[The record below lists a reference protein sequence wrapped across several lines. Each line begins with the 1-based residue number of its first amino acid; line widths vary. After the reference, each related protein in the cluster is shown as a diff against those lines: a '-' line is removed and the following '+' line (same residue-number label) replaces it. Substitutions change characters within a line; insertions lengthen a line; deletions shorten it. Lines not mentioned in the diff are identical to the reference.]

1 MTINRKE
8 KILIFVLILFLLVGG
23 TYTLGIMPK
32 NNDKKT
38 AQEELQTVEGDIAKV
53 KKQIDAVSPAR
64 YNKLVE
70 EIRQNEAA
78 YKQLTSTKNN
88 LNEELLPS
96 NMPGHQDSVAIAE
109 TLYKFFGDLGFNVEI
124 SLGRPVTT
132 STKKVYTISSAYKT
146 DMQTL
151 YKVTD
156 AIARVK
162 SYNLT
167 YLSMTPDCITGV
179 YENPKPKGIAK
190 LNRNIKG
197 GI

>member
-53 KKQIDAVSPAR
+53 KKQNAAVSPSE
-64 YNKLVE
+64 YNRLIE
-70 EIRQNEAA
+70 DIRKNEAA
-78 YKQLTSTKNN
+78 YKQLTSTNNN

-146 DMQTL
+146 NMQTL

-162 SYNLT
+162 SFNLT
-167 YLSMTPDCITGV
+167 YLSMTPDGNDVSGTFSMTIT
-179 YENPKPKGIAK
+179 YI
-190 LNRNIKG
+190 LNE
-197 GI
+197 

>member
-8 KILIFVLILFLLVGG
+8 KVLIFILILFLLVGG

-109 TLYKFFGDLGFNVEI
+109 TLYKFFGELGFNVEI

-146 DMQTL
+146 NMQTL

-162 SYNLT
+162 SFNLT
-167 YLSMTPDCITGV
+167 YLSMTPDGNDVSGTFSMTIT
-179 YENPKPKGIAK
+179 YI
-190 LNRNIKG
+190 LNE
-197 GI
+197 

>member
-78 YKQLTSTKNN
+78 LKQLTSTKNN

-167 YLSMTPDCITGV
+167 YLSMTPDGNDVSGTFSMTIT
-179 YENPKPKGIAK
+179 YI
-190 LNRNIKG
+190 LNE
-197 GI
+197 

>member
-78 YKQLTSTKNN
+78 LKQLTSTKNN

-167 YLSMTPDCITGV
+167 YLSMTPDGNDVSGTFTMTIT
-179 YENPKPKGIAK
+179 YI
-190 LNRNIKG
+190 LNE
-197 GI
+197 

>member
-146 DMQTL
+146 NMQTL

-162 SYNLT
+162 SFNLT
-167 YLSMTPDCITGV
+167 YLSMTPDGNNVSGTFSMTIT
-179 YENPKPKGIAK
+179 YI
-190 LNRNIKG
+190 LNE
-197 GI
+197 

>member
-109 TLYKFFGDLGFNVEI
+109 TLYRFFGDLGFNVEI

-162 SYNLT
+162 SYNLVH
-167 YLSMTPDCITGV
+167 LSMTPDGNDVSGTFTMTIT
-179 YENPKPKGIAK
+179 YI
-190 LNRNIKG
+190 LNE
-197 GI
+197 

>member
-8 KILIFVLILFLLVGG
+8 KVLIFILILFLLVGG

-146 DMQTL
+146 NMQTL
-151 YKVTD
+151 FKVTD

-162 SYNLT
+162 SFNLT
-167 YLSMTPDCITGV
+167 YLSMTPDGNNVSGTFSMTIT
-179 YENPKPKGIAK
+179 YI
-190 LNRNIKG
+190 LNE
-197 GI
+197 

>member
-146 DMQTL
+146 NMQTL

-162 SYNLT
+162 SYNLVH
-167 YLSMTPDCITGV
+167 LSMTPDGNDVSGTFTMTIT
-179 YENPKPKGIAK
+179 YI
-190 LNRNIKG
+190 LNE
-197 GI
+197 

>member
-38 AQEELQTVEGDIAKV
+38 AQEELQTVEGDIAKI
-53 KKQIDAVSPAR
+53 KKQNAAVSPSE
-64 YNKLVE
+64 YNRLIE
-70 EIRQNEAA
+70 DIRRNEAA
-78 YKQLTSTKNN
+78 LKQLTSPSNN

-132 STKKVYTISSAYKT
+132 STKKVYTISSAYNT

-167 YLSMTPDCITGV
+167 YLSMTPDGNDVSGTFSMTIT
-179 YENPKPKGIAK
+179 YI
-190 LNRNIKG
+190 LNE
-197 GI
+197 

>member
-8 KILIFVLILFLLVGG
+8 KVLIFILILFLLVGG

-146 DMQTL
+146 NMQTL

-162 SYNLT
+162 SFNLT
-167 YLSMTPDCITGV
+167 YLSMTPDGNNVSGTFSMTIT
-179 YENPKPKGIAK
+179 YI
-190 LNRNIKG
+190 LNE
-197 GI
+197 

>member
-53 KKQIDAVSPAR
+53 KKQNAAVSPSE
-64 YNKLVE
+64 YNRLIE
-70 EIRQNEAA
+70 DIRKNEAA
-78 YKQLTSTKNN
+78 YKQLTSTNNN

-109 TLYKFFGDLGFNVEI
+109 TLYKFFGDLGFDVEI

-132 STKKVYTISSAYKT
+132 TTKKVYTISSAYKT

-167 YLSMTPDCITGV
+167 YLSMTPDGNDVSGTFSMTIT
-179 YENPKPKGIAK
+179 YI
-190 LNRNIKG
+190 LNE
-197 GI
+197 

>member
-8 KILIFVLILFLLVGG
+8 KILIFALILFLLVGG

-109 TLYKFFGDLGFNVEI
+109 TLYKFFGDLGFAVEI

-146 DMQTL
+146 NMQTL

-162 SYNLT
+162 SFNLT
-167 YLSMTPDCITGV
+167 YLSMTPDGNDVSGTFSMTIT
-179 YENPKPKGIAK
+179 YI
-190 LNRNIKG
+190 LNE
-197 GI
+197 

>member
-167 YLSMTPDCITGV
+167 YLSMTPDGNNVSGTFSMTIT
-179 YENPKPKGIAK
+179 YI
-190 LNRNIKG
+190 LNE
-197 GI
+197 

>member
-78 YKQLTSTKNN
+78 LKQLTSPSNN
-88 LNEELLPS
+88 LNEELIPS

-109 TLYKFFGDLGFNVEI
+109 TLYKFFGDLGFNDEI

-167 YLSMTPDCITGV
+167 YLSMTPDGNDVSGTFTMTIT
-179 YENPKPKGIAK
+179 YI
-190 LNRNIKG
+190 LNE
-197 GI
+197 

>member
-8 KILIFVLILFLLVGG
+8 KILIFLLILFLLVGG

-53 KKQIDAVSPAR
+53 KKQTDSVSPAR

-96 NMPGHQDSVAIAE
+96 NMPGHQDSLAIAE

-146 DMQTL
+146 NMQTL

-162 SYNLT
+162 SFNLT
-167 YLSMTPDCITGV
+167 YLSMTPDGNDVSGTFSMTIT
-179 YENPKPKGIAK
+179 YI
-190 LNRNIKG
+190 LNE
-197 GI
+197 

>member
-53 KKQIDAVSPAR
+53 KKQNAAVSPSE
-64 YNKLVE
+64 YNRLIE
-70 EIRQNEAA
+70 DIRKNEAA
-78 YKQLTSTKNN
+78 YKQLTSTNNN

-124 SLGRPVTT
+124 SLGGPVTT

-167 YLSMTPDCITGV
+167 YLSMTPDGNNVSGTFSMTIT
-179 YENPKPKGIAK
+179 YI
-190 LNRNIKG
+190 LNE
-197 GI
+197 

>member
-167 YLSMTPDCITGV
+167 YLSMAPDGNDVSGTFTMTIT
-179 YENPKPKGIAK
+179 YI
-190 LNRNIKG
+190 LNE
-197 GI
+197 

>member
-8 KILIFVLILFLLVGG
+8 KILIFILILFLLVGG

-53 KKQIDAVSPAR
+53 KKQNAAVSPSE
-64 YNKLVE
+64 YNRLIE
-70 EIRQNEAA
+70 DIRRNEAA
-78 YKQLTSTKNN
+78 LKQLTSPSNN
-88 LNEELLPS
+88 LNEELIPS

-167 YLSMTPDCITGV
+167 YLSMTPDGNNVSGTFSMTIT
-179 YENPKPKGIAK
+179 YI
-190 LNRNIKG
+190 LNE
-197 GI
+197 

>member
-53 KKQIDAVSPAR
+53 KKQNAAVSPSE
-64 YNKLVE
+64 YNRHIE
-70 EIRQNEAA
+70 DIRQNEAA
-78 YKQLTSTKNN
+78 LKQLTSPSNN
-88 LNEELLPS
+88 LNEELIPS

-156 AIARVK
+156 TIARVK

-167 YLSMTPDCITGV
+167 YLSMTPDGNDVSGTFSMTIT
-179 YENPKPKGIAK
+179 YI
-190 LNRNIKG
+190 LNE
-197 GI
+197 

>member
-53 KKQIDAVSPAR
+53 KKQNAAVSPSE
-64 YNKLVE
+64 YNRLIE
-70 EIRQNEAA
+70 DIRKNEAA
-78 YKQLTSTKNN
+78 YKQLTSTNNN

-156 AIARVK
+156 TIARVK

-167 YLSMTPDCITGV
+167 YLSMTPDGNDVSGTFSMTIT
-179 YENPKPKGIAK
+179 YI
-190 LNRNIKG
+190 LNE
-197 GI
+197 

>member
-1 MTINRKE
+1 M
-8 KILIFVLILFLLVGG
+8 LILFLLVGG

-32 NNDKKT
+32 TTTKNRSGRVADGRRRHREGQK
-38 AQEELQTVEGDIAKV
+38 QT
-53 KKQIDAVSPAR
+53 DAVSPAR

-167 YLSMTPDCITGV
+167 YLSMTPDGNDVSGTFTMTIT
-179 YENPKPKGIAK
+179 YI
-190 LNRNIKG
+190 LNE
-197 GI
+197 

>member
-109 TLYKFFGDLGFNVEI
+109 TLYKFFGDLGFDVEI

-146 DMQTL
+146 EMQTL

-167 YLSMTPDCITGV
+167 YLSMKTDGNDVSGTFSMTIT
-179 YENPKPKGIAK
+179 YI
-190 LNRNIKG
+190 LNE
-197 GI
+197 

>member
-96 NMPGHQDSVAIAE
+96 NIPGHQDSVAIAE

-167 YLSMTPDCITGV
+167 YLSMTPDGNDVSGTFSMTIT
-179 YENPKPKGIAK
+179 YI
-190 LNRNIKG
+190 LNE
-197 GI
+197 

>member
-78 YKQLTSTKNN
+78 LKQLTSPSNN
-88 LNEELLPS
+88 LNEELIPS

-167 YLSMTPDCITGV
+167 YLSMTPDGNDVSGTFAMTIT
-179 YENPKPKGIAK
+179 YI
-190 LNRNIKG
+190 LNE
-197 GI
+197 

>member
-8 KILIFVLILFLLVGG
+8 KVLIFILILFLLVGG

-96 NMPGHQDSVAIAE
+96 NMPGHQDSVAIVE

-146 DMQTL
+146 NMQTL
-151 YKVTD
+151 FKVTD

-167 YLSMTPDCITGV
+167 YLSMTPDGNSVSGTFSMTIT
-179 YENPKPKGIAK
+179 YI
-190 LNRNIKG
+190 LNE
-197 GI
+197 

>member
-38 AQEELQTVEGDIAKV
+38 AQEELQTVEGDIAKI
-53 KKQIDAVSPAR
+53 KKQNAAVSPSE
-64 YNKLVE
+64 YNRLIE
-70 EIRQNEAA
+70 GIRRNEAA
-78 YKQLTSTKNN
+78 LKQLTSPSNN

-132 STKKVYTISSAYKT
+132 STKKVYTISSAYNT

-167 YLSMTPDCITGV
+167 YLSMTPDGNNVSGTFSMTIT
-179 YENPKPKGIAK
+179 YI
-190 LNRNIKG
+190 LNE
-197 GI
+197 

>member
-124 SLGRPVTT
+124 SLGRPGTT

-167 YLSMTPDCITGV
+167 YLSMTPDGNDVSGTFTMTIT
-179 YENPKPKGIAK
+179 YI
-190 LNRNIKG
+190 LNE
-197 GI
+197 

>member
-96 NMPGHQDSVAIAE
+96 NMPGHQDSVAIVE
-109 TLYKFFGDLGFNVEI
+109 TLYKFFGDLGFDVEI

-151 YKVTD
+151 YKVTN

-167 YLSMTPDCITGV
+167 YLKMTTDGNVVSGTFSMTIT
-179 YENPKPKGIAK
+179 YI
-190 LNRNIKG
+190 LNE
-197 GI
+197 

>member
-8 KILIFVLILFLLVGG
+8 KVLIFILILFLLVGG

-109 TLYKFFGDLGFNVEI
+109 TLYKFFGDLGFDVEI

-146 DMQTL
+146 NMQTL

-162 SYNLT
+162 SFNLT
-167 YLSMTPDCITGV
+167 YLSMTPDGNDVSGTFSMTIT
-179 YENPKPKGIAK
+179 YI
-190 LNRNIKG
+190 LNE
-197 GI
+197 

>member
-8 KILIFVLILFLLVGG
+8 KVLIFILILFLLVGG

-109 TLYKFFGDLGFNVEI
+109 TLYKFFGDLGFDVEI

-151 YKVTD
+151 YKVTN

-167 YLSMTPDCITGV
+167 YLKMTTDGNVVSGTFSMTIT
-179 YENPKPKGIAK
+179 YI
-190 LNRNIKG
+190 LNE
-197 GI
+197 

>member
-53 KKQIDAVSPAR
+53 KKQNAAVSPSE
-64 YNKLVE
+64 YNRLIE
-70 EIRQNEAA
+70 DIRKNEAA
-78 YKQLTSTKNN
+78 YKQLTSTNNN

-167 YLSMTPDCITGV
+167 YLSMTPDGNDVSGTFTMTIT
-179 YENPKPKGIAK
+179 YI
-190 LNRNIKG
+190 LNE
-197 GI
+197 

>member
-53 KKQIDAVSPAR
+53 KKQNAAVSPSE
-64 YNKLVE
+64 YNRLIE
-70 EIRQNEAA
+70 DIRKNEAA
-78 YKQLTSTKNN
+78 YKQLTSTNNN

-132 STKKVYTISSAYKT
+132 STKKVYTISSAYNT

-167 YLSMTPDCITGV
+167 YLSMTPDGNNVSGTFSMTIT
-179 YENPKPKGIAK
+179 YI
-190 LNRNIKG
+190 LNE
-197 GI
+197 

>member
-8 KILIFVLILFLLVGG
+8 KVLIFILILFLLVGG

-53 KKQIDAVSPAR
+53 KKQNAAVSPSE
-64 YNKLVE
+64 YNRLIE
-70 EIRQNEAA
+70 DIRRNEAA
-78 YKQLTSTKNN
+78 LKQLTSPSNN
-88 LNEELLPS
+88 LNEELIPS

-146 DMQTL
+146 NMQTL

-162 SYNLT
+162 SFNLT
-167 YLSMTPDCITGV
+167 YLSMTPDGNNVSGTFSMTIT
-179 YENPKPKGIAK
+179 YI
-190 LNRNIKG
+190 LNE
-197 GI
+197 

>member
-8 KILIFVLILFLLVGG
+8 KVLIFILILFLLVGG

-146 DMQTL
+146 NMQTL

-167 YLSMTPDCITGV
+167 YLSMTPDGNDVSGTFTMTIT
-179 YENPKPKGIAK
+179 YI
-190 LNRNIKG
+190 LNE
-197 GI
+197 

>member
-162 SYNLT
+162 SFNLT
-167 YLSMTPDCITGV
+167 YLSMTPDGNNVSGTFSMTIT
-179 YENPKPKGIAK
+179 YI
-190 LNRNIKG
+190 LNE
-197 GI
+197 

>member
-23 TYTLGIMPK
+23 TYTLGIMRK

-38 AQEELQTVEGDIAKV
+38 AQEELQTVEGDIA
-53 KKQIDAVSPAR
+53 VSPAR

-78 YKQLTSTKNN
+78 LKQLTSPSNN
-88 LNEELLPS
+88 LNEELIPS

-167 YLSMTPDCITGV
+167 YLSMTPDGNNVSGTFSMTIT
-179 YENPKPKGIAK
+179 YI
-190 LNRNIKG
+190 LNE
-197 GI
+197 

>member
-109 TLYKFFGDLGFNVEI
+109 TLYKFFGNLGFNVEI

-167 YLSMTPDCITGV
+167 YLSMTPDGNDVSGTFSMTIT
-179 YENPKPKGIAK
+179 YI
-190 LNRNIKG
+190 LNE
-197 GI
+197 

>member
-8 KILIFVLILFLLVGG
+8 KVLIFILILFLLVGG

-162 SYNLT
+162 SFNLT
-167 YLSMTPDCITGV
+167 YLSMTPDGNNVSGTFSMTIT
-179 YENPKPKGIAK
+179 YI
-190 LNRNIKG
+190 LNE
-197 GI
+197 

>member
-8 KILIFVLILFLLVGG
+8 KVLIFILILFLLVGG

-146 DMQTL
+146 NMQTL

-162 SYNLT
+162 SFNLT
-167 YLSMTPDCITGV
+167 YLSMTPDGNDVSGTFTMTIT
-179 YENPKPKGIAK
+179 YI
-190 LNRNIKG
+190 LNE
-197 GI
+197 

>member
-8 KILIFVLILFLLVGG
+8 KILIFLLILFLLVGG

-53 KKQIDAVSPAR
+53 KKQTDSVSPAR

-146 DMQTL
+146 NMQTL

-162 SYNLT
+162 SFNLT
-167 YLSMTPDCITGV
+167 YLSMTPDGNDVSGTFSMTIT
-179 YENPKPKGIAK
+179 YI
-190 LNRNIKG
+190 LNE
-197 GI
+197 